1 MQNKTIIYTTNAHAA
16 GLGVYK
22 SDEQEFIV
30 SVFKKAGRST
40 YSYTINGTDMHRY
53 CVEAH
58 EAWSEVMEF
67 LGCDIVVADKKTM
80 KTFDIYKEAVNLRA
94 EVKRA
99 KKQDKLK
106 LETQDE
112 DQNYPRVFGLD

>member
-1 MQNKTIIYTTNAHAA
+1 M
-16 GLGVYK
+16 
-22 SDEQEFIV
+22 

-53 CVEAH
+53 CVEAC
-58 EAWSEVMEF
+58 EAWGEVMEF

-80 KTFDIYKEAVNLRA
+80 KTFDIYKEAVNIRA
-94 EVKRA
+94 KEKRA

-112 DQNYPRVFGLD
+112 DQNYPRVFGL

>member
-1 MQNKTIIYTTNAHAA
+1 MYLRKQDVLHTLIQLMVPIC
-16 GLGVYK
+16 
-22 SDEQEFIV
+22 
-30 SVFKKAGRST
+30 
-40 YSYTINGTDMHRY
+40 HRY

-58 EAWSEVMEF
+58 EAWGEVMEF

-80 KTFDIYKEAVNLRA
+80 KTFDIYKEAVNIRA
-94 EVKRA
+94 EEKRA

>member
-16 GLGVYK
+16 GIGVYK

-53 CVEAH
+53 CVEKH
-58 EAWSEVMEF
+58 EASIKMMEF

-94 EVKRA
+94 EEKRA
-99 KKQDKLK
+99 KKQDKLR

-112 DQNYPRVFGLD
+112 DQSYPRVFGLD